1 MNNPRPLNMRKK
13 VQLLVIFTILAWA
26 TQTLLSQWGFG
37 AEPTQPRAEADA
49 SSAAASGERAAPPAA
64 DRGVLHVDLDAQA
77 ATFHDVAPDA
87 AAARPAPA
95 PAPQAAEEKF
105 VPGTARFAAGAT
117 LELRSEARVTGAEV
131 RLKQVC
137 RWSQADREVFEP
149 MADLVLFRLDEKTPF
164 TAVGAPQIRQTL
176 RDAGANLAVI
186 KFAGPTTCTVSR
198 SDLAFNEGDAL
209 QKWADAAQAKAA
221 APGNGGAAVTDDS
234 APATAPAVDAI
245 TEGNVARPSDGPVKT
260 LRSLLAADLSTRLGL
275 PVEQLDLRF
284 NPRDEKVL
292 KLAEPVFTF
301 HIEPK
306 RTKNLGSVVWDVTL
320 TTADGGADAQNV
332 TIAGSAR
339 AWQHQVVLTKPLAF
353 KQVIRAEDVTE
364 RRTLVDRLPDDA
376 LLEKEQIVGQQAARD
391 LKPGMVMTARL
402 VDAVP
407 LVKSGQFVTVT
418 LERGGI
424 RVKTVARAMEG
435 GSYGQTVRVKNE
447 ATKDVYEVVLTGP
460 QEGTL
465 GPPAAP
471 AGAVA
476 GAPRGSAK
484 PERGTASV
492 GND

>member
-1 MNNPRPLNMRKK
+1 
-13 VQLLVIFTILAWA
+13 
-26 TQTLLSQWGFG
+26 
-37 AEPTQPRAEADA
+37 
-49 SSAAASGERAAPPAA
+49 
-64 DRGVLHVDLDAQA
+64 
-77 ATFHDVAPDA
+77 
-87 AAARPAPA
+87 
-95 PAPQAAEEKF
+95 
-105 VPGTARFAAGAT
+105 
-117 LELRSEARVTGAEV
+117 
-131 RLKQVC
+131 
-137 RWSQADREVFEP
+137 VFEP
-149 MADLVLFRLDEKTPF
+149 LSDIVLFRLDEKTPF

-186 KFAGPTTCTVSR
+186 KFAGPTSCTVSR
-198 SDLAFNEGDAL
+198 SDLQFNEGDAL

-221 APGNGGAAVTDDS
+221 GKASDGGATDDA
-234 APATAPAVDAI
+234 APATAPSAEAI
-245 TEGNVARPSDGPVKT
+245 ADGNVARPSDGPVKS
-260 LRSLLAADLSTRLGL
+260 LRSLLAADLAGRLGI
-275 PVEQLDLRF
+275 PVEQLELKF

-292 KLAEPVFTF
+292 KLSEPVFTF

-320 TTADGGADAQNV
+320 TTADGGADAQTV

-353 KQVIRAEDVTE
+353 KQIVHPEDLTE
-364 RRTLVDRLPDDA
+364 RRTLIDRLPDDA

-391 LKPGMVMTARL
+391 LKPGTVMTAKL

-407 LVKSGQFVTVT
+407 LVKTGQFVTVT
-418 LERGGI
+418 LERAGI

-435 GSYGQTVRVKNE
+435 GSFGQTVRVKNE

-465 GPPAAP
+465 GPA

-476 GAPRGSAK
+476 GAPRGNAK
-484 PERGTASV
+484 PERGTASL

>member
-13 VQLLVIFTILAWA
+13 VQLLVIVTILAWA

-37 AEPTQPRAEADA
+37 AEALPVGGADA
-49 SSAAASGERAAPPAA
+49 AVPAAARADAAPAA
-64 DRGVLHVDLDAQA
+64 DRGVLHVDLDAQS
-77 ATFHDVAPDA
+77 ATYREAP
-87 AAARPAPA
+87 PAPEAPATPA
-95 PAPQAAEEKF
+95 PAPQAPEEKF

-117 LELRSEARVTGAEV
+117 LELRPEARVTGAEV

-137 RWSQADREVFEP
+137 RWSETDREVFEP
-149 MADLVLFRLDEKTPF
+149 LADIVLFRLDDKTPF
-164 TAVGAPQIRQTL
+164 LAIGAPQIRQTL

-198 SDLAFNEGDAL
+198 GDLAFNEGDAL
-209 QKWADAAQAKAA
+209 QKWADAAQAKASGKA
-221 APGNGGAAVTDDS
+221 TPGVSDTDERV
-234 APATAPAVDAI
+234 PATAPAANAVAD
-245 TEGNVARPSDGPVKT
+245 GSVARPSEGPVKT
-260 LRSLLAADLSTRLGL
+260 LRSLLAADLASRLGL
-275 PVEQLDLRF
+275 PVEQLELRF

-306 RTKNLGSVVWDVTL
+306 RTKNLGSVVWEVTL
-320 TTADGGADAQNV
+320 TTADGGADAQTV

-339 AWQHQVVLTKPLAF
+339 AWQHQVVLTKPLTF
-353 KQVIRAEDVTE
+353 KQVIRAEDVTD
-364 RRTLVDRLPDDA
+364 RRTLIDHLPDDV

-391 LKPGMVMTARL
+391 LKPGTVITAKL

-407 LVKSGQFVTVT
+407 LVKPGQFVTIT
-418 LERGGI
+418 LDRGGI

-447 ATKDVYEVVLTGP
+447 ATKDIYEVVLTGP

-465 GPPAAP
+465 GPPP
-471 AGAVA
+471 AVPTGVVA
-476 GAPRGSAK
+476 GAPKGAVK
-484 PERGTASV
+484 PERGTASI